1 VYFRAKL
8 PVIILAGILAAAPQ
22 SRAQSS
28 APATQ
33 SAATIYRIA
42 ANDDVLWLAKLSGGQ
57 SSLVRRERGGVF
69 DLPRDVARP
78 IVEMCALERG
88 LLAVFTDGAVY
99 HYRANLTDI
108 SPERDMPNHRA
119 PHCLTTAGGQV
130 YALLPPEGEPDAAP
144 ATAPPRIALY
154 DGRDWRTIASCEP
167 AISGDQSGRLRTR
180 LLVVG
185 DTFVLVWREAG
196 GRLAAATRGRSADAW
211 MPALGPD
218 HAGIAAFWLVT
229 VNVSPTLVGAVGD
242 DSGGEKLVGWRLALS
257 ESGEASWQ
265 TVDWRWSA
273 PPGGTHVTR
282 LDDAEGFNQQLAL
295 LARDELGRSSL
306 LFARD
311 GAEPSEPSADASA
324 IFEAPARAA
333 RRHELVRILTFF
345 LLVMLVIGMFVFR
358 RDSMTETL
366 ALPPRMA
373 LAFSFQRVLG
383 GALDIAPFAW
393 SAALACEVDPL
404 AGLRELSEWGLFAG
418 ADSQLPPPAILLW
431 WALTAAGFT
440 LYCGVMEAIL
450 GRTIGKLLVGSRVV
464 GSQGRRATLGQ
475 AVIRNALRLVEL
487 IPQFWVFAFLIV
499 LSRNR
504 QRLGDVF
511 ARTVV
516 VRLRA
521 TNSGPPQETDSGG
534 TSPS

>member
-1 VYFRAKL
+1 M
-8 PVIILAGILAAAPQ
+8 LAAAPR
-22 SRAQSS
+22 SLAQSS

-42 ANDDVLWLAKLSGGQ
+42 ANDDVLWLAKISGGR
-57 SSLVRRERGGVF
+57 SSLVRRERGGAF
-69 DLPRDVARP
+69 DLPREVARP
-78 IVEMCALERG
+78 IAELSAVERG

-99 HYRANLTDI
+99 HFRAGRADI

-119 PHCLTTAGGQV
+119 PLCLTSAGGQV
-130 YALLPPEGEPDAAP
+130 YALLPPETEPDAAP
-144 ATAPPRIALY
+144 LPAPPRIALY
-154 DGRDWRTIASCEP
+154 DGRDWRTVASCEP
-167 AISGDQSGRLRTR
+167 AAAGDQSGRLRTR

-185 DTFVLVWREAG
+185 DFFVLVWRESD
-196 GRLAAATRGRSADAW
+196 GRLTAATRARGAEAW
-211 MPALGPD
+211 TLTRGPD
-218 HAGIAAFWLVT
+218 QAGFAAFWLVT
-229 VNVSPTLVGAVGD
+229 VNVAPTLVGAVPD
-242 DSGGEKLVGWRLALS
+242 DVGGEKLVGWRLGLS
-257 ESGEASWQ
+257 ETGAATWQ
-265 TVDWRWSA
+265 AVDWRTGA
-273 PPGGTHVTR
+273 PPGGARVTR
-282 LDDAEGFNQQLAL
+282 FDDAEGFNQQLAL
-295 LARDELGRSSL
+295 LARDELGGSSL

-311 GAEPSEPSADASA
+311 GADPSETSVNVSG
-324 IFEAPARAA
+324 IFEAPAREA

-358 RDSMTETL
+358 RDSMTETF

-373 LAFSFQRVLG
+373 LAFSFQRVLA
-383 GALDIAPFAW
+383 GAIDIVPFAW
-393 SAALACEVDPL
+393 AAALACEVDPL

-431 WALTAAGFT
+431 WALTAGGFT
-440 LYCGVMEAIL
+440 LYCGVMEATL
-450 GRTIGKLLVGSRVV
+450 GRTIGKLLAGTRVV

-516 VRLRA
+516 VRLRGENTSA
-521 TNSGPPQETDSGG
+521 SQADSSGD
-534 TSPS
+534 SPS